1 MEHTIRVLLV
11 DDHAIFRKGLA
22 SLLLE
27 RSDFELLAE
36 AETGSEAVRKAR
48 EHLPDLI
55 LMDIYMPEMDGLDAT
70 RQIKEEM
77 PSTKI
82 VMLTVSEE
90 DHNLFEAIKGG
101 AEGYLI
107 KNVKPQELFEM
118 LRGVFRGEAPLSR
131 PIATK
136 ILKGLADEIDRKLG
150 PVRGPSITHREREV
164 LELVARGHANKEI
177 AAALYIS
184 ESTVKK
190 HLRNILEKLH
200 LENRVEAAVYALK
213 KGIVS
218 KSPASG
224 SKKE

>member
-1 MEHTIRVLLV
+1 MEDTIRVLLV

-22 SLLLE
+22 GLLLE
-27 RSDFELLAE
+27 RNEFEVVAE
-36 AETGSEAVRKAR
+36 ADNGREAVDKAR

-55 LMDIYMPEMDGLDAT
+55 LMDIYMPEMDGLEAT

-82 VMLTVSEE
+82 IMLTVSEE
-90 DHNLFEAIKGG
+90 DHNLFEAIKSG

-107 KNVKPQELFEM
+107 KDVKPQELFEM
-118 LRGVFRGEAPLSR
+118 LRGVLRGEAPLSR

-136 ILKGLADEIDRKLG
+136 ILRGFAREMHTR
-150 PVRGPSITHREREV
+150 VGPSRGSAITSREREV
-164 LELVARGHANKEI
+164 LEHVARGHANKEI

-200 LENRVEAAVYALK
+200 LENRVEAAIYAFE
-213 KGIVS
+213 KGLVS
-218 KSPASG
+218 KSPAPG
-224 SKKE
+224 SQKE